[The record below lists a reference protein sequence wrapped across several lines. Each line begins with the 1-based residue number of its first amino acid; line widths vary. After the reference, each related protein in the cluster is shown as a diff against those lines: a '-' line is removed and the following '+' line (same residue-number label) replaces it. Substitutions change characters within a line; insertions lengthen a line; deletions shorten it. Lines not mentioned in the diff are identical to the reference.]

1 MGAKPDERRIACI
14 AWMAPPVVAALVFA
28 VLLHES
34 PEFLYHWDEVQ
45 LSLGIERF
53 DPAWHQPHPPG
64 YYLFVLASRLAGAL
78 LPDSLEPGRVV
89 SALAAAAFVALV
101 GIRLPT
107 GLAVAPRLLLLL
119 TTALFAV
126 ACPLVGFFSL
136 ANLTYVAEGA
146 LWVWIA
152 LIVSARP
159 RGRRLVG
166 LALLIGV
173 AGGVRPTLLLWS
185 VALCGLQWLRRPD
198 WIRARDLVPCGL
210 ALGAGLLAWLL
221 PMLHEAGGLARYVE
235 ATGRIGAGNV
245 WSKSA
250 FALGPAVLLE
260 RLPRMLSDLL
270 AAGGW
275 ALVPALARLAPG
287 DSASRS
293 EPVRSQQ
300 RTLLAAA
307 GIAFGFYALVIYDSA
322 GYALSFVLPVAGFG
336 ILETGHLARRLGST
350 QQTLAATGLVLLM
363 LPWTWLSRS
372 PEISLE
378 EYATH
383 DRNLRARFDALRRF
397 DPDTTLLVT
406 SDEYWSYAFRHVM
419 YYLPEYTT
427 LQLVRD
433 PFFVGAG
440 DATPY
445 LTARH
450 RRVWASGPD
459 GVALA
464 DLRPFRGGSRLER
477 LVYVVPFDAP
487 RYLPGSCLPFLRALD
502 VGNGEQM
509 AVLPVD
515 DSLSVRVRGE
525 RLHCARSA
533 PRSAAGAD
541 EADR

>member
-34 PEFLYHWDEVQ
+34 PEYLYHWDEVQ
-45 LSLGIERF
+45 LSLGVERF

-336 ILETGHLARRLGST
+336 ILETGHLARRLVDVA
-350 QQTLAATGLVLLM
+350 LAVPRD
-363 LPWTWLSRS
+363 LPRG
-372 PEISLE
+372 
-378 EYATH
+378 
-383 DRNLRARFDALRRF
+383 
-397 DPDTTLLVT
+397 
-406 SDEYWSYAFRHVM
+406 
-419 YYLPEYTT
+419 
-427 LQLVRD
+427 VRD
-433 PFFVGAG
+433 PRPEPSGPLRCTAALRPGHDPAG
-440 DATPY
+440 DLGRVLELRVPP
-445 LTARH
+445 RH
-450 RRVWASGPD
+450 
-459 GVALA
+459 
-464 DLRPFRGGSRLER
+464 
-477 LVYVVPFDAP
+477 
-487 RYLPGSCLPFLRALD
+487 
-502 VGNGEQM
+502 
-509 AVLPVD
+509 VLPARVHD
-515 DSLSVRVRGE
+515 ASARAGSLLRGRGRRHPLPHRAPPPRVGLGSGRRRARRPPAVPRRLPPRAARLRGAL
-525 RLHCARSA
+525 RCPPVPAR
-533 PRSAAGAD
+533 
-541 EADR
+541 

>member
-1 MGAKPDERRIACI
+1 MGAKPDERRIA
-14 AWMAPPVVAALVFA
+14 WTAPLVAAALVFA
-28 VLLHES
+28 VLLYEA
-34 PEFLYHWDEVQ
+34 PEYLYHWDEIQ
-45 LSLGIERF
+45 LSLGVERF

-101 GIRLPT
+101 GIRLPS
-107 GLAVAPRLLLLL
+107 GLALAPRLLLQL
-119 TTALFAV
+119 TTALFVV

-136 ANLTYVAEGA
+136 ANLTYVAEGV

-152 LIVSARP
+152 LLVSALP
-159 RGRRLVG
+159 RGRGLVG

-173 AGGVRPTLLLWS
+173 TGGVRPTLLLWS
-185 VALCGLQWLRRPD
+185 LALCGLQWLRRPD
-198 WIRARDLVPCGL
+198 WVRARDLVSCGL
-210 ALGAGLLAWLL
+210 ALCAGLLAWLL
-221 PMLHEAGGLARYVE
+221 PMLHEAGGFAHYVE
-235 ATGRIGAGNV
+235 ATGRVGAGNV
-245 WSKSA
+245 WSKSV

-260 RLPRMLSDLL
+260 RLPRMLSDLA

-287 DSASRS
+287 ASVSRS

-300 RTLLAAA
+300 RMLLAAA
-307 GIAFGFYALVIYDSA
+307 GISFGFYALVIYDSA

-336 ILETGHLARRLGST
+336 ILETGRLARGLGST
-350 QQTLAATGLVLLM
+350 PQTLAAASLVLLM

-372 PEISLE
+372 PEVSLE

-406 SDEYWSYAFRHVM
+406 SDEYWRYAFRHVM

-515 DSLSVRVRGE
+515 ASLSVRVRGE

-533 PRSAAGAD
+533 PRGAAGAD
-541 EADR
+541 EAGG